1 MLKVSVKDFGPIIEG
16 EVELRPLTIFVGP
29 SNSGKSYFATLM
41 YLLLQLSFGVR
52 TFGRSWRPAWFVP
65 RVPGVVITEEP
76 IRALEQAFAA
86 PGFRHFMFR
95 WSRDRGG
102 KPLERAPFAGL
113 PAEVQDAVKE
123 ILTQSLLGTTERIN
137 RDLQRCFGDVSG
149 LVRRASSHTE
159 LQMEVEQDQLPF
171 HLQFRASNG
180 TVAADQV
187 SLDLSG
193 VTVAVPDELR
203 MLRPGRGPR
212 RFDLE
217 DMIPELIYASF
228 GTLYE
233 SFPVE
238 SYYLPAARSGIA
250 QGHKA
255 IASILVRQSSFAA
268 IEPLEIPTLSG
279 IITDFI
285 SHILTMEP
293 RQHFLRE
300 PTPISTDV
308 VDFLERQVLQGKI
321 VIEQEEKLT
330 YPNIYYEP
338 FRSQPAMGKFPLSRT
353 SSMVSELAPVIL
365 FLKYLVDPKDLLILE
380 EPESHLHPAIQ
391 RQMAR
396 GIARLVNSGVKVLIT
411 THSDY
416 FVAQLNNLMRL
427 SLASPA
433 KRRKE
438 GYSAEDCLDVE
449 KVACYQFVLDAE
461 KEGSSVKRLPITA
474 EEGIPEVEFQGV
486 AEALYEEVLSLQ
498 RVRGR

>member
-1 MLKVSVKDFGPIIEG
+1 VLKIRVKDFGPIIEG
-16 EVELRPLTIFVGP
+16 EVELKPLTIFVGP
-29 SNSGKSYFATLM
+29 SNSGKSYFATLI
-41 YLLLQLSFGVR
+41 YSLLQLRPHLFSYRGHSIELPIWDRRRRFGLTIDPTAEAAFGTPEVGNALVKWARDPRR
-52 TFGRSWRPAWFVP
+52 T
-65 RVPGVVITEEP
+65 
-76 IRALEQAFAA
+76 L
-86 PGFRHFMFR
+86 
-95 WSRDRGG
+95 RD
-102 KPLERAPFAGL
+102 EAPFVGL
-113 PAEVQDAVKE
+113 PSEVQAAIKD
-123 ILTQSLLGTTERIN
+123 ILTGFMLELGGQLN
-137 RDLQRCFGDVSG
+137 RDLQRCFGDVSD

-159 LQMEVEQDQLPF
+159 LHMEVDQDQAPL

-180 TVAADQV
+180 TVVTDQV

-193 VTVAVPDELR
+193 MTVAVPVELR
-203 MLRPGRGPR
+203 MLRSRQSPSQLYMEGLVLD
-212 RFDLE
+212 F
-217 DMIPELIYASF
+217 MFASF
-228 GTLYE
+228 AALYE

-285 SHILTMEP
+285 SRILALET
-293 RQHFLRE
+293 RE
-300 PTPISTDV
+300 RYRAPSGLKDV
-308 VDFLERQVLQGKI
+308 VAFLERQVLQGTI
-321 VIEQEEKLT
+321 DLDQGAKLA
-330 YPNIYYEP
+330 YPEIYYQP
-338 FRSQPAMGKFPLSRT
+338 FTGQPKIGKFPFHRT

-365 FLKYLVDPKDLLILE
+365 FLKYLVGPKDLLILE

-416 FVAQLNNLMRL
+416 FVAQINNLMRL

-433 KRRKE
+433 KLRKE
-438 GYSAEDCLDVE
+438 KYSAADCLKADDV
-449 KVACYQFVLDAE
+449 AAYQFVIDDE
-461 KEGSSVKRLPITA
+461 KEGSFVKRLPVTA

-498 RVRGR
+498 RVRGK